1 MIPLPWGLILK
12 LGGGLVAAGALWFG
26 ISHVIGGI
34 RADERGK
41 VTAEF
46 TDAEQKAEIADL
58 KRTLADERK
67 RAGITERKNED
78 LARDM
83 VADRAG
89 LSAYLDRLRR
99 SLGSGGAQGAGAFQ
113 AAATAG
119 EPGEAGGVPI
129 VDDLRICTENTRRLL
144 NAQGW
149 YQEQRDMKPAELEA
163 VP

>member
-1 MIPLPWGLILK
+1 MIPLPWGLIWK
-12 LGGGLVAAGALWFG
+12 VGGGIAAAGLLWFG
-26 ISHVIGGI
+26 VSHVVGNI
-34 RADERGK
+34 RADERQE

-67 RAGITERKNED
+67 RAGITEKKNEE

-83 VADRAG
+83 AADRVG
-89 LSAYLDRLRR
+89 LDAYLDRLRR
-99 SLGSGGAQGAGAFQ
+99 SIAAGRTEGSGASQDAAGS
-113 AAATAG
+113 G
-119 EPGEAGGVPI
+119 ELGEAGGVPL

-149 YQEQRDMKPAELEA
+149 YAEQRAMKPAEMEIQR
-163 VP
+163 